1 MKGIITILSLLL
13 TLTMLVSCGQSN
25 TQAPH
30 SIDFAGLEEVDV
42 GNDDISGYFKIRG
55 IKYRGYC
62 TPCYN
67 EEPDQGLGPV
77 IAYWECPGLEVGWQY
92 VAEIQGVDPENSLLL
107 LYEDGTGEPSWG
119 SGAEILVAD
128 DVKEIPRWIEDMR
141 ERYINSTMPGTYT
154 GPEEGFTILEE

>member
-1 MKGIITILSLLL
+1 MKRIITILSLLM

-30 SIDFAGLEEVDV
+30 SIDFAGLEEISVS
-42 GNDDISGYFKIRG
+42 NDDIIIRG

-62 TPCYN
+62 PPCYD
-67 EEPDQGLGPV
+67 EEPNRELGPV
-77 IAYWECPGLEVGWQY
+77 IAYWECPGLAVGWQY
-92 VAEIQGVDPENSLLL
+92 VAEIQGVDPEKYLLL
-107 LYEDGTGEPSWG
+107 FYEDGTGEPSWG

-128 DVKEIPRWIEDMR
+128 DVKEIPRWIEDLR
-141 ERYINSTMPGTYT
+141 ECYINSTMPGTYT

>member
-1 MKGIITILSLLL
+1 MKRLVLLL
-13 TLTMLVSCGQSN
+13 TLLLALAALVSCGQAN
-25 TQAPH
+25 THAPH
-30 SIDFAGLEEVDV
+30 SISFAGLEEIS
-42 GNDDISGYFKIRG
+42 GSNDDIIIQG
-55 IKYRGYC
+55 IKYHGYC
-62 TPCYN
+62 PPCYD

-92 VAEIQGVDPENSLLL
+92 VAEIQGVDPEKYLLL
-107 LYEDGTGEPSWG
+107 FYEDGTGEPSWG

-154 GPEEGFTILEE
+154 GPEEGLTILEE